1 MEIHGAYN
9 RVEVNGYRYLA
20 HYKKT
25 THWNLGKPYILYITF
40 NPYEEID
47 DSLREVTETKSVWN
61 KYPNYLNGFKGGHQ
75 FKKYD
80 PTPSP
85 HITRFPLARFPLTQI
100 LAYVCASGGI
110 PR

>member
-1 MEIHGAYN
+1 MFISEININSYLSGDKSDWTFPLEIHGAYN

-40 NPYEEID
+40 HPYNELD
-47 DSLREVTETKSVWN
+47 DDLREVTETKSAWN

-75 FKKYD
+75 FRKYD
-80 PTPSP
+80 AVV
-85 HITRFPLARFPLTQI
+85 F
-100 LAYVCASGGI
+100 
-110 PR
+110 